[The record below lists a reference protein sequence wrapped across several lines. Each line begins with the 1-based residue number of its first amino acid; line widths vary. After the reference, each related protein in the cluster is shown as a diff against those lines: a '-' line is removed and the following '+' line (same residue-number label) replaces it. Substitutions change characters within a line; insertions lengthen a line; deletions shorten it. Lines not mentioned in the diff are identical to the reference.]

1 CMGVVVVGWPVT
13 CPISCTILTGFTDWI
28 VWPPRPLGW
37 FWAVRHYPAARLSS
51 FTFLTPLFGVIFGGW
66 LLGEPLSPA
75 LLMALL
81 LVGIGIYVVNK
92 PEKMAAA

>member
-1 CMGVVVVGWPVT
+1 
-13 CPISCTILTGFTDWI
+13 
-28 VWPPRPLGW
+28 
-37 FWAVRHYPAARLSS
+37 
-51 FTFLTPLFGVIFGGW
+51 
-66 LLGEPLSPA
+66 LGEPLSPA

>member
-1 CMGVVVVGWPVT
+1 
-13 CPISCTILTGFTDWI
+13 
-28 VWPPRPLGW
+28 
-37 FWAVRHYPAARLSS
+37 
-51 FTFLTPLFGVIFGGW
+51 LFGVIFGGW

-92 PEKMAAA
+92 PEKMAAV